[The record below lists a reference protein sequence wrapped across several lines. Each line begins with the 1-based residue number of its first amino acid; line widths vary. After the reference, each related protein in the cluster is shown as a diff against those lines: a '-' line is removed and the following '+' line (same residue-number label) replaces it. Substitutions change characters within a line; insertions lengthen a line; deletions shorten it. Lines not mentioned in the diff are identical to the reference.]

1 MPWWEAFR
9 SVLTFRG
16 ACASSLFGVIVS
28 SAAPG
33 AAAGLTLADP
43 ALCTS
48 ADELAFRVS
57 RALGQPVASVAGPE
71 FAVSIRAVR
80 AGFQA
85 QLQTG
90 ATQGGAAR
98 ERHFS
103 AATCEELTD
112 SVALAIALALGSSA
126 SAEPPA
132 ALELE
137 VEATPPPAPPAPD
150 ADRASEVP
158 AATDSTAPGPRV
170 ALLGWLM
177 ADTGSLPGAGL
188 GVSAGA
194 GLAWSMLELRALG
207 LFLPPREGHP
217 DGGDASSPG
226 AELSLW
232 AGALLACAPLS
243 DPARQLQVLACAGWE
258 LGQLSGTG
266 TQVATP
272 HESSTLWS
280 AGRIDLGAGW
290 LIPGSPLALEL
301 LASVLAP
308 LARDEFILKGIGA
321 VHQPAS
327 VVARAGLGLG
337 WSWR

>member
-9 SVLTFRG
+9 RLPSYRG
-16 ACASSLFGVIVS
+16 ACVASLFGVLVS
-28 SAAPG
+28 YAAPG
-33 AAAGLTLADP
+33 AAAGLTLAEP

-48 ADELAFRVS
+48 ADELSFRVS
-57 RALGQPVASVAGPE
+57 RALGQPVASVAGPQ

-85 QLQTG
+85 QLETA
-90 ATQGGAAR
+90 ATQAGPAR
-98 ERHFS
+98 ERSIS
-103 AATCEELTD
+103 AANCEELTD

-126 SAEPPA
+126 PVEPPA
-132 ALELE
+132 ALEP
-137 VEATPPPAPPAPD
+137 EAASTPAPAPPTPGHD
-150 ADRASEVP
+150 DVSERPTTTAS
-158 AATDSTAPGPRV
+158 SGPRV
-170 ALLGWLM
+170 DVLAWLM

-217 DGGDASSPG
+217 AGGDATSPG
-226 AELSLW
+226 AELSLL
-232 AGALLACAPLS
+232 AGSLLVCAPLS
-243 DPARQLQVLACAGWE
+243 DAGRPLQVLACAGWE

-272 HESSTLWS
+272 HERSTLWS
-280 AGRIDLGAGW
+280 AGRIDLGAAW

-308 LARDEFILKGIGA
+308 LSRDEFILKDIGA
-321 VHQPAS
+321 VHQPAN